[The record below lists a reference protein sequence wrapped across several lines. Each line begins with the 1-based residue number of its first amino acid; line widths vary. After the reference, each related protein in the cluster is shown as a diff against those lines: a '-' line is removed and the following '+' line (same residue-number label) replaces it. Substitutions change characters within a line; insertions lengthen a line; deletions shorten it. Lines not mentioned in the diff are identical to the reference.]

1 MPLTPM
7 VTVNGCA
14 DVMLAGD
21 GDTETV
27 GVISAAFTLKVTA
40 LEVPPPGD
48 GLVTV
53 IAGVPAL
60 ATSVARMAA
69 VSWLALM

>member
-1 MPLTPM
+1 
-7 VTVNGCA
+7 
-14 DVMLAGD
+14 MLAGD
-21 GDTETV
+21 GDTVTV
-27 GVISAAFTLKVTA
+27 GVIRAAVTLKATA

-53 IAGVPAL
+53 TAGVPVP

-69 VSWLALM
+69 VS